1 MYTYKKDDL
10 LKAINEIL
18 YRNLSKEA
26 WTWLTERSA
35 QIAAGNSAA
44 LFMAFTSA
52 PRNAG
57 KSLLLSDRID
67 QQKIVAFVPGFSL
80 SGYTADRLSRVSL
93 LLNWPD
99 HDKELYLK
107 TIKQL
112 FKAAEMNELVA
123 LYGALPLLA
132 YPEEWTE
139 QCKEGIRSNIG
150 SVLEA
155 IICDNPF
162 PAQYLPEPAWNQLVL
177 KAFFTDKSIN
187 KILGLD
193 SRSNKALA
201 DTLSDYAH
209 ERWAAHRS
217 FDPQLWRVT
226 AGFIDEKIYPDIR
239 KVFQQGTEHEK
250 EAAALACA
258 QSNYAPAKALLD
270 EVPLLKSAIEKNELN
285 WEILA
290 NAIQADAGM
299 L

>member
-1 MYTYKKDDL
+1 MYTYKKNDL
-10 LKAINEIL
+10 IKAINEIL
-18 YRNLSKEA
+18 HRNLSREA

-35 QIAAGNSAA
+35 QITAGNSAA

-52 PRNAG
+52 PRNTG
-57 KSLLLSDRID
+57 KSLVLSDRKD
-67 QQKIVAFVPGFSL
+67 QEKIAAIVPGFLL
-80 SGYTADRLSRVSL
+80 SGYTSDRLSRVSL
-93 LLNWPD
+93 ILNWPD
-99 HDKELYLK
+99 KDKELYLK

-123 LYGALPLLA
+123 LYSALPLLA
-132 YPEEWTE
+132 YPEDWTE

-155 IICDNPF
+155 IICENPY

-177 KAFFTDKSIN
+177 KAFFTGKPVN
-187 KILGLD
+187 RILGLD

-217 FDPQLWRVT
+217 FDPQLWRV
-226 AGFIDEKIYPDIR
+226 ASGFIDERIYADIC
-239 KVFQQGTEHEK
+239 KVFQEGTEHEK

-258 QSNYAPAKALLD
+258 GSNYAPAKALLN
-270 EVPLLKSAIEKNELN
+270 EQPFLKSAIEKNELN
-285 WEILA
+285 WETLA
-290 NAIQADAGM
+290 DALKADAGV
-299 L
+299 

>member
-10 LKAINEIL
+10 LKSINEIL
-18 YRNLSKEA
+18 HRNLKKEA

-35 QIAAGNSAA
+35 QIGSGNSSA

-52 PRNAG
+52 PRNTG
-57 KSLLLSDRID
+57 KSLLLYDRADQDRIAS
-67 QQKIVAFVPGFSL
+67 IVPGFNL
-80 SGYTADRLSRVSL
+80 SGYTADRLTRVSL

-99 HDKELYLK
+99 IEKELYLN

-132 YPEEWTE
+132 YPENWAE

-155 IICDNPF
+155 VICDNPY
-162 PAQYLPEPAWNQLVL
+162 PAKYLSEPAWNQLVL

-187 KILGLD
+187 NIQGLD

-226 AGFIDEKIYPDIR
+226 AGFIDERIYPDIR
-239 KVFQQGTEHEK
+239 KVFQEGTEHEK

-258 QSNYAPAKALLD
+258 QSNYGPANALLD
-270 EVPLLKSAIEKNELN
+270 EVPALKSAIEKKELN

-290 NAIQADAGM
+290 NAIKADAEM
-299 L
+299 

>member
-1 MYTYKKDDL
+1 
-10 LKAINEIL
+10 
-18 YRNLSKEA
+18 
-26 WTWLTERSA
+26 
-35 QIAAGNSAA
+35 
-44 LFMAFTSA
+44 
-52 PRNAG
+52 
-57 KSLLLSDRID
+57 
-67 QQKIVAFVPGFSL
+67 
-80 SGYTADRLSRVSL
+80 
-93 LLNWPD
+93 
-99 HDKELYLK
+99 
-107 TIKQL
+107 
-112 FKAAEMNELVA
+112 MNELVA
-123 LYGALPLLA
+123 LYGALPLFA
-132 YPEEWTE
+132 YPEDWAE

-155 IICDNPF
+155 IICDNPY

-193 SRSNKALA
+193 SRSNQALA

-217 FDPQLWRVT
+217 FDPQLWRVA

-258 QSNYAPAKALLD
+258 RSNYAPAKALLD

-290 NAIQADAGM
+290 NAIKADAGI
-299 L
+299 